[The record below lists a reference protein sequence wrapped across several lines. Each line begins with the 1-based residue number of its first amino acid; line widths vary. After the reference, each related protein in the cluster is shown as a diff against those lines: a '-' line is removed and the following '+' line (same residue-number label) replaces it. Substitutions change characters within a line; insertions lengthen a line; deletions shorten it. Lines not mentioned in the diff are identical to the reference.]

1 MSAGPERVCG
11 EQRTMTRTGPALLI
25 LALATSSATASISMP
40 SLFSDHMVLQR
51 DVPLRV
57 WGWGTPGGYAYV
69 ALYRTGASHVAF
81 DHRSPIGPDGHWEVV
96 LPPAKAG
103 TGYTLAIDELSSP
116 DGSNHAIKFQDVA
129 VGDVWVGSGQSNME
143 WGVASSANAKEEIAA
158 ANHPNIRLFTVPRR
172 SSEHPMA
179 DAYGTW
185 ARCSPDNIGRFS
197 AVSYFFGRELLQ
209 NVGVPIGLI
218 HSSWGGT
225 PAEAWTPRS
234 WLRKNNILGER
245 LAAYLDGVKTYPARR
260 AAFDAEMAAW
270 NAKPAAER
278 GAQPRAPGG
287 GPGSGG
293 APGALYQGMIAP
305 LVKFPVRGVIW
316 YQGES
321 NASEPELY
329 SELFPTMITAWR
341 TAWNRPQLP
350 FYFVQ
355 LANFETGFNWA
366 WVREAQMAALQL
378 GHTGAALAIDIGEAR
393 DIHPKNK
400 QEVGRR
406 LALQALADSYGK
418 PVLANG
424 PTYVSLK
431 VVGDAARVSFA
442 NARGLTA
449 RGGTPTSL
457 EVAGVDRKFV
467 PATGTLDGET
477 LVVRAPGVSQ
487 PVAVRYAW
495 ASNPAANLYNGDGLP
510 AMPFRTDN
518 WPRQ

>member
-1 MSAGPERVCG
+1 MLCG
-11 EQRTMTRTGPALLI
+11 EEGRMTRTGSALLV
-25 LALATSSATASISMP
+25 LALCTASATASISMP

-51 DVPLRV
+51 DVPLRI
-57 WGWGTPGGYAYV
+57 WGWGTPGGYAYA
-69 ALYRTGASHVAF
+69 ALYRAGAGQVSF
-81 DHRSPIGPDGHWEVV
+81 DHSVLIGADGNWEIV

-103 TGYTLAIDELSSP
+103 TGYTLAINELSSP
-116 DGSNHAIKFQDVA
+116 DGDNNPIQFKDVA

-143 WGVASSANAKEEIAA
+143 MSVASSANAKEEIAA
-158 ANHPNIRLFTVPRR
+158 ANYPNIRLFTVPRR
-172 SSEHPMA
+172 STEHPLA

-185 ARCSPDNIGRFS
+185 ATCSPATVGNFS
-197 AVSYFFGRELLQ
+197 AVSYFFGRELMR
-209 NVGVPIGLI
+209 NVNVPIGLI

-234 WLRKNNILGER
+234 WIRKNNILGDR

-287 GPGSGG
+287 APRQGNSPSG
-293 APGALYQGMIAP
+293 LYQGMIAP

-321 NASEPELY
+321 NAGEPELY
-329 SELFPTMITAWR
+329 SELFPMMITSWR
-341 TAWNRPQLP
+341 AAWNRPQLP

-366 WVREAQMAALQL
+366 WVREAQMAALKL
-378 GHTGAALAIDIGEAR
+378 GHTGAAMAIDVGEAR

-406 LALQALADSYGK
+406 LALQALADAYLK
-418 PVLANG
+418 PVMANG
-424 PTYVSLK
+424 PTYAAVK
-431 VVGDAARVSFA
+431 FVGDAARVSFA
-442 NARGLTA
+442 NAKGLMY
-449 RGGTPTSL
+449 RGGAPTSL
-457 EVAGVDRKFV
+457 EVAGEDRKFV
-467 PATGTLDGET
+467 PATSTVEGEV
-477 LVVRAPGVSQ
+477 LVVRAPAVSK

-495 ASNPAANLYNGDGLP
+495 ASNPAANLYNGAGLP
-510 AMPFRTDN
+510 AIPFRTDN
-518 WPRQ
+518 WPR